1 MFGRYEIG
9 EQPVP
14 GFFIKSFLGAGSFG
28 SVYSATGPGG
38 SEVAIKRINLQQY
51 GDKELRALRLVKRI
65 RHPNVVPLTG
75 FWLRDQN
82 GELIDDAT
90 VDRLY
95 RSSPD
100 LAATLVCTD
109 DGTRPA
115 ELIVVM
121 GLADMSLED
130 RLRECQKQGQQGITV
145 DELLRYMDDA
155 ARAID
160 FLNKKQ
166 HRSDHGL
173 VAIQHCDIKPQNILI
188 VGGAAQLCD
197 LGLARILDDAR
208 QTRAAFSAA
217 YGAPECLTGSSPSAG
232 TDQYSL
238 AVSYVELRTGQL
250 PFEDPSSHLSVIQAH
265 VESRLDLKRLTPSE
279 RAVIRRA
286 TSKNP
291 TDRYDTVQSMVD
303 ALRQAALRG
312 EAPKATTSRGGR
324 RMVTILAL
332 MTVAC
337 IAAVGVWTVSR
348 WTPWQSTIS
357 QAFAQ
362 LRDFTTSK
370 NPASIAAETTT
381 EDAPEVVPAT
391 DSTTEAPA
399 THDASEV
406 DAGKSQENK
415 TADEA
420 QANRERTS
428 HPETHPN
435 TVEPTNAL
443 LDRGAVEGDATDP
456 APTSDEIAA
465 ADALAANVDRS
476 DVNVP
481 NQDVPL
487 SSDQPEATTPD
498 ANDDQ
503 PNDEQQAD
511 LPQADERSVGDEP
524 IAEEATNDPADEETS
539 DTEDARVNLAA
550 VSRSVERRATQN
562 LTALQAVG
570 SASLK
575 WLHEAEIEADSWLVS
590 QLEEQ
595 AKQSVE
601 RGRDEE
607 AIALYTQLLH
617 RDRDHLSARTQR
629 GLAYVRL
636 GQFTDAMNDY
646 SQIIELDRS
655 LAETADAYRLRGVA
669 RAKHGDL
676 PGAQSDLTMAIDR
689 GVSALAGSHR
699 MRALVRLQQKQYA
712 EALSDAA
719 KMAELDAKLLLV
731 LPLRVKGGEVWA
743 ETEAGQKLALEDG
756 KPVRLLK
763 TQDRRLL
770 VSFQVE
776 GREQQ
781 GWVDEQLVE
790 PAAKF

>member
-130 RLRECQKQGQQGITV
+130 RLRECQKQGQQGIPV

-291 TDRYDTVQSMVD
+291 TDRFDTVQSMVD

-312 EAPKATTSRGGR
+312 EAPKATSSRGGR
-324 RMVTILAL
+324 RMVAILAL
-332 MTVAC
+332 MTAAC
-337 IAAVGVWTVSR
+337 IAAVGAWTVSR
-348 WTPWQSTIS
+348 WSPWQPTIA

-391 DSTTEAPA
+391 DSTSEAPA
-399 THDASEV
+399 SQDTSEV
-406 DAGKSQENK
+406 DAGDARGSTTNDLV
-415 TADEA
+415 DEA
-420 QANRERTS
+420 
-428 HPETHPN
+428 
-435 TVEPTNAL
+435 AL
-443 LDRGAVEGDATDP
+443 EGHATDP
-456 APTSDEIAA
+456 APTSEEIAA

-476 DVNVP
+476 DENVP
-481 NQDVPL
+481 NPNVPL
-487 SSDQPEATTPD
+487 SSDESNSPTEDESASAAPDEPEATTPD
-498 ANDDQ
+498 S
-503 PNDEQQAD
+503 NDEQPNNEQQA
-511 LPQADERSVGDEP
+511 EEHSVGDEP
-524 IAEEATNDPADEETS
+524 IADDATNEPPDEKAS
-539 DTEDARVNLAA
+539 VAEDSRVDLAA

-562 LTALQAVG
+562 LTALQTVG

-575 WLHEAEIEADSWLVS
+575 WLHEAEAEADSWLVS
-590 QLEEQ
+590 QLEER

-655 LAETADAYRLRGVA
+655 SAETADAYRLRGVA

-699 MRALVRLQQKQYA
+699 MRALVLLQQKQYA

-719 KMAELDAKLLLV
+719 KMAELDSKLLLV

-743 ETEAGQKLALEDG
+743 ETETGQKLALEDG

-781 GWVDEQLVE
+781 GWVDERLVE

>member
-130 RLRECQKQGQQGITV
+130 RLRECQGQGLSAIPV

-265 VESRLDLKRLTPSE
+265 VESRLDLKRLTPAE
-279 RAVIRRA
+279 RTVIRRA

-291 TDRYDTVQSMVD
+291 VDRFETVQAMVD
-303 ALRQAALRG
+303 ALRQASQSSTQTKLTNAKQSLRRMTLVVG
-312 EAPKATTSRGGR
+312 GSSVVLTLVAATTIWRFPELQRPFARAVNSISNWSVWPAPEDSPLNKQPLTPPLETVDNATNNSSVPSTDEARKRGGR
-324 RMVTILAL
+324 AE
-332 MTVAC
+332 VAT
-337 IAAVGVWTVSR
+337 G
-348 WTPWQSTIS
+348 
-357 QAFAQ
+357 
-362 LRDFTTSK
+362 
-370 NPASIAAETTT
+370 
-381 EDAPEVVPAT
+381 
-391 DSTTEAPA
+391 
-399 THDASEV
+399 
-406 DAGKSQENK
+406 
-415 TADEA
+415 
-420 QANRERTS
+420 
-428 HPETHPN
+428 
-435 TVEPTNAL
+435 
-443 LDRGAVEGDATDP
+443 
-456 APTSDEIAA
+456 
-465 ADALAANVDRS
+465 
-476 DVNVP
+476 
-481 NQDVPL
+481 
-487 SSDQPEATTPD
+487 
-498 ANDDQ
+498 
-503 PNDEQQAD
+503 
-511 LPQADERSVGDEP
+511 EP
-524 IAEEATNDPADEETS
+524 IAESLSEETGDDATQEEIVVETDPVIVDQTDVVTTEKAEAS
-539 DTEDARVNLAA
+539 EQPTEDALESATDAASDGVEVATDEESLEVNTEQVDSDSSSTEPIAPLPTMDLAALHRSLGRRAADNLATA
-550 VSRSVERRATQN
+550 QTVGFSSMQWMHAGRRGVE
-562 LTALQAVG
+562 G
-570 SASLK
+570 
-575 WLHEAEIEADSWLVS
+575 WLVS
-590 QLEEQ
+590 QIEQ
-595 AKQSVE
+595 QAQRQVE
-601 RGRDEE
+601 RGHDKE
-607 AIALYTQLLH
+607 AVALYTQLIQ
-617 RDRDHLSARTQR
+617 RDRDHFTARLQR
-629 GLAYVRL
+629 GLAFVRL
-636 GQFTDAMNDY
+636 GQYTDAMNDY
-646 SQIIELDRS
+646 SQMIELDRS
-655 LAETADAYRLRGVA
+655 SSETADAYRLRGVA
-669 RAKHGDL
+669 RAKHGDF
-676 PGAQSDLTMAIDR
+676 PGALTDLTLAIDR
-689 GVSALAGSHR
+689 GVVATASCHR
-699 MRALVRLQQKQYA
+699 MRALVLLQQKQYA
-712 EALSDAA
+712 EAVQDAA
-719 KMAELDAKLLLV
+719 QVAELDAKLLLV
-731 LPLRVKGGEVWA
+731 LPLRVQGNQVWA
-743 ETEAGQKLALEDG
+743 ETESGEKIPLEDG
-756 KPVRLLK
+756 KPLRLL
-763 TQDRRLL
+763 QANDGRLL
-770 VSFQVE
+770 VSFQLD
-776 GREQQ
+776 GREQRGWIDE
-781 GWVDEQLVE
+781 GWVE
-790 PAAKF
+790 PSPKF